1 MTSKKGMRTV
11 LVTGAAGTVGNY
23 VIPLA
28 EAAGYRVIA
37 SDLTAKGVQQPVRG
51 EVRAGD
57 LRDGAFV
64 DRLVRGCDYVIHTAA
79 LLDVGAPTD
88 ALAEVNTEVVAR
100 LHGAAGAAGATR
112 FVQVSTAMLYAQG
125 QHAQGEGGRLTED
138 ATVVPRGEHG
148 RSKLG
153 GEEVLRARGDDG
165 PAWTVLRPAPLYGRR
180 GRHFAAALLAVG
192 PVMRLAT
199 PILPRPSGGPTATL
213 VHAEDVARAAVF
225 VLDREEAKGQIYN
238 VADEDAMTL
247 GDRVTETLA
256 AYGLPTVGA
265 GSLPR
270 SVLDRVARLF
280 VKPGAYHAADSAA
293 LAAWK
298 LVVLR
303 HGLKPAL
310 RVRLDR
316 EALTLL
322 YDDLVVDA
330 TKLRALGW
338 LPRYPRFAEGW
349 RQVLRWYQ
357 AERWVPRY
365 A

>member
-1 MTSKKGMRTV
+1 MRGTKTTKTV

-28 EAAGYRVIA
+28 EAAGFRVIA
-37 SDLTAKGVQQPVRG
+37 NDLTAKGVQQPVRG
-51 EVRAGD
+51 EVRPGD
-57 LRDGAFV
+57 LRDRAFV
-64 DRLVRGCDYVIHTAA
+64 KELVQGCDYIIHTAA
-79 LLDVGAPTD
+79 LLDVGAPAD
-88 ALAEVNTEVVAR
+88 ALREVNTDVVAS
-100 LHGAAGAAGATR
+100 LHELGGEAGAQR
-112 FVQVSTAMLYAQG
+112 FVQVSTAMLYGQG
-125 QHAQGEGGRLTED
+125 QAQPLTED
-138 ATVVPRGEHG
+138 AVIEPRGDHG
-148 RSKLG
+148 RSKLAA
-153 GEEVLRARGDDG
+153 EEVLRARGEAG
-165 PAWTVLRPAPLYGRR
+165 TPWTILRAAPLYGRR

-199 PILPRPSGGPTATL
+199 PILPQPSGGPTATL

-225 VLDREEAKGQIYN
+225 VLGREDTAFEVFN
-238 VADEDAMTL
+238 VADEDALTL
-247 GDRVTETLA
+247 GDRVTETFR
-256 AYGLPTVGA
+256 AYGLPTVGS

-270 SVLDRVARLF
+270 SVLDRIGRMF
-280 VKPGAYHAADSAA
+280 VKPGAYQTADSVA
-293 LAAWK
+293 LGTWR

-303 HGLKPAL
+303 HGLKAAL

-330 TKLRALGW
+330 SKLRALGW

>member
-1 MTSKKGMRTV
+1 MTATKKL

-37 SDLTAKGVQQPVRG
+37 TDLTAKGVQQPVRG

-57 LRDGAFV
+57 LRDRGFV
-64 DRLVRGCDYVIHTAA
+64 ESLVKGCSAVIHTAA
-79 LLDVGAPTD
+79 LLDVGATPR
-88 ALAEVNTEVVAR
+88 ALHEVNADVVRTLFEVGR
-100 LHGAAGAAGATR
+100 AAGVQR
-112 FVQVSTAMLYAQG
+112 FVHISTSMLYAPG
-125 QHAQGEGGRLTED
+125 QPGPIDEGAR
-138 ATVVPRGEHG
+138 VRPRGEHG
-148 RSKLG
+148 ESKLAA
-153 GEEVLRARGDDG
+153 EEALRVHREGATS
-165 PAWTVLRPAPLYGRR
+165 WTILRPAPLYGRR

-192 PVMRLAT
+192 PVMRLVT
-199 PILPRPSGGPTATL
+199 PVLPRPSGGPTATL

-225 VLDREEAKGQIYN
+225 VLDREEAAFETYN
-238 VADEDAMTL
+238 VADEDALTL
-247 GDRVTETLA
+247 GDRVAETIS
-256 AYGLPTVGA
+256 AYGLPMVPA
-265 GSLPR
+265 GTLPR
-270 SVLDRVARLF
+270 PVLDRVARLF
-280 VKPGAYHAADSAA
+280 VRRGAYQAADTVA
-293 LAAWK
+293 LGAYK

-303 HGLKPAL
+303 HGLKTAL

-322 YDDLVVDA
+322 YDDLVIDA
-330 TKLRALGW
+330 SKLRALGW
-338 LPRYPRFAEGW
+338 VPRYPRFREGW

>member
-1 MTSKKGMRTV
+1 MRPKGESV

-23 VIPLA
+23 VVPLL

-37 SDLTAKGVQQPVRG
+37 NDLTAAGVQQPVRG

-57 LRDGAFV
+57 LRDAETV
-64 DRLVRGCDYVIHTAA
+64 ARLVRGCDHVIHTAA
-79 LLDVGAPTD
+79 ILDVGAPAEALREMNTD
-88 ALAEVNTEVVAR
+88 VVEK
-100 LHGAAGAAGATR
+100 LYGAAKDAGAKR
-112 FVQVSTAMLYAQG
+112 FVHISTAMLYAE
-125 QHAQGEGGRLTED
+125 GELGARTEESRI
-138 ATVVPRGEHG
+138 TPRGAHG
-148 RSKLG
+148 ESKLG
-153 GEEVLRARGDDG
+153 AEEILRSGSG
-165 PAWTVLRPAPLYGRR
+165 PAWTILRAAPLYGRR

-192 PVMRLAT
+192 PVARLAT
-199 PILPRPSGGPTATL
+199 PVLPRPKGGPKSTL

-225 VLDREEAKGQIYN
+225 VLDRDDTEGETFN
-238 VADEDAMTL
+238 VADEDALSL
-247 GDRVTETLA
+247 GDRVAETYR
-256 AYGLPTVGA
+256 AYGLPMVPTGE
-265 GSLPR
+265 LPR
-270 SVLDRVARLF
+270 GVLDRLGKLF
-280 VKPGAYHAADSAA
+280 VQPGAYHAADNVA
-293 LAAWK
+293 LGAWR

-316 EALTLL
+316 EAMTLL
-322 YDDLVVDA
+322 YDDLIVD
-330 TKLRALGW
+330 TSKLRALGW

>member
-1 MTSKKGMRTV
+1 MTAKKSMGTV

-88 ALAEVNTEVVAR
+88 ALREVNTDVVAR

-112 FVQVSTAMLYAQG
+112 FVQVSSAMLYAEG
-125 QHAQGEGGRLTED
+125 QSGRLTERSKV
-138 ATVVPRGEHG
+138 APRGDHG

-225 VLDREEAKGQIYN
+225 VLDREEARRQIYN

-247 GDRVTETLA
+247 GDRVTETLD
-256 AYGLPTVGA
+256 AYGLPSVG
-265 GSLPR
+265 GGTLPR
-270 SVLDRVARLF
+270 SILDRVARLF
-280 VKPGAYHAADSAA
+280 VKPGAYHAADSVA
-293 LAAWK
+293 LGAWK

-330 TKLRALGW
+330 SKLRALGW

>member
-1 MTSKKGMRTV
+1 MRGAKTAKTI

-28 EAAGYRVIA
+28 EAAGFRVIA
-37 SDLTAKGVQQPVRG
+37 NDLTAKGVQQPVRG
-51 EVRAGD
+51 EVRPGD
-57 LRDGAFV
+57 LRDRAFV
-64 DRLVRGCDYVIHTAA
+64 EDLVRGCDFVIHTAA
-79 LLDVGAPTD
+79 LLDVGAPAA
-88 ALAEVNTEVVAR
+88 ALREVNTEVVAT
-100 LHGAAGAAGATR
+100 LHETAEQAGVQR
-112 FVQVSTAMLYAQG
+112 FVQVSTAMLYAEG
-125 QHAQGEGGRLTED
+125 QPQPLTEESRI
-138 ATVVPRGEHG
+138 APRGDHG
-148 RSKLG
+148 RSKLEA
-153 GEEVLRARGDDG
+153 EEVLRGRGDRG
-165 PAWTVLRPAPLYGRR
+165 PAWTILRAAPLYGRR
-180 GRHFAAALLAVG
+180 GRHFAAALLAAG
-192 PVMRLAT
+192 PVTRLVT
-199 PILPRPSGGPTATL
+199 PVLPRPSGGPTATL

-225 VLDREEAKGQIYN
+225 VLGREDTAGEVFN
-238 VADEDAMTL
+238 VADEDALTL
-247 GDRVTETLA
+247 GDRVTETYR
-256 AYGLPTVGA
+256 AYGLPTVGS

-270 SVLDRVARLF
+270 PVLDRIAKLF
-280 VKPGAYHAADSAA
+280 VQPGAYHAADSAA
-293 LAAWK
+293 LGAWR

-330 TKLRALGW
+330 SKLRALGW